1 MSTIDSEIRQKYL
14 SGRNCAYDNQ
24 HIYNETN
31 RLFFINIWNDLIS
44 LSPNKIR
51 HIDNLRKIQYN
62 IYYGELFREIYENKN
77 LDLYFGIKRTLKSKE
92 MIVLELYFL

>member
-1 MSTIDSEIRQKYL
+1 MSIDSEIRQKYL
-14 SGRNCAYDNQ
+14 NGRNHAYNNQ
-24 HIYNETN
+24 DIYDETH

-51 HIDNLRKIQYN
+51 HIDNLHKIQYN
-62 IYYGELFREIYENKN
+62 IYYGELFREIYKDKN
-77 LDLYFGIKRTLKSKE
+77 LDLYLNNGDLKSKE

>member
-1 MSTIDSEIRQKYL
+1 MSTDSQIRQKYL
-14 SGRNCAYDNQ
+14 SGRTRAYNNQ
-24 HIYNETN
+24 DIYDETH

-62 IYYGELFREIYENKN
+62 IYYGEKFREIYKDKN
-77 LDLYFGIKRTLKSKE
+77 LDLYLNNGDLKSKE

>member
-1 MSTIDSEIRQKYL
+1 MSIIDSEIRQKYL
-14 SGRNCAYDNQ
+14 SGRTRAYNNQ
-24 HIYNETN
+24 DIYDDTH

-62 IYYGELFREIYENKN
+62 IYYGEKFREIYKDKN
-77 LDLYFGIKRTLKSKE
+77 LDLYLNNGDLKSKE